1 MCLITAQKKALIA
14 QEDFIVYK
22 YLRVIDEDTLQKIY
36 RAPYH
41 ITEYNLGELYTT
53 TIEEISDDDHFDK
66 VAFDSVDSDLLD
78 NLFKDSKGERN
89 WCIAWYNGDEPAD
102 LKYFG
107 SGFHAMTTL
116 ERAENVSNMHEY
128 RLFECTVPAG
138 SEYYLNPSDLII
150 SDKIIINKQIS

>member
-1 MCLITAQKKALIA
+1 MCLITAQKQAIVA

-22 YLRVIDEDTLQKIY
+22 WLRVIDEDTLQKIY
-36 RAPYH
+36 CAPYQYM
-41 ITEYNLGELYTT
+41 EYNLGELYTT

-66 VAFDSVDSDLLD
+66 VAFDCVDNALLN
-78 NLFKDSKGERN
+78 NLFKDSKGESN
-89 WCIAWYNGDEPAD
+89 WCVAWYNGKEPAD

-116 ERAENVSNMHEY
+116 ERAENVSNMYEY

>member
-1 MCLITAQKKALIA
+1 MCLITAQKEALIA

-22 YLRVIDEDTLQKIY
+22 YLRVIEKDTLQKIY

-41 ITEYNLGELYTT
+41 DMEYNLGELYTT
-53 TIEEISDDDHFDK
+53 TIEKISDDDNFDK
-66 VAFDSVDSDLLD
+66 VAFDSVDSNVLN
-78 NLFKDSKGERN
+78 NLFKDSKEESN

-102 LKYFG
+102 VKYFG

-116 ERAENVSNMHEY
+116 ERAEKVSNMYEY

>member
-1 MCLITAQKKALIA
+1 MCLITAQKQAIVA

-22 YLRVIDEDTLQKIY
+22 YLRVIDEDTLQKIC

-41 ITEYNLGELYTT
+41 DMEYNLGELYTT
-53 TIEEISDDDHFDK
+53 TIEEISSHDNFDK
-66 VAFDSVDSDLLD
+66 VAFDTVDSNLL
-78 NLFKDSKGERN
+78 NILFIDSEQVPN
-89 WCIAWYNGDEPAD
+89 WGISWYNGDEPAD
-102 LKYFG
+102 VKYFG

-116 ERAENVSNMHEY
+116 ERAENVSNMYMY

-150 SDKIIINKQIS
+150 SDKIIINKQLN